1 VDQAI
6 EALQGL
12 FERLRTD
19 GLDPKT
25 FARIQQAAIARESWT
40 TQGNPALA
48 DYYWGALNTYA
59 EGRFE
64 DPASTLREVT
74 LEDANAAL
82 KALLKEPGYV
92 RIEAPLLSDEGLY
105 GVLALL
111 AVVALALIWLRRR
124 RRRRRQRAPQARP
137 SGATRRR

>member
-1 VDQAI
+1 
-6 EALQGL
+6 
-12 FERLRTD
+12 
-19 GLDPKT
+19 LDPKT

-48 DYYWGALNTYA
+48 DYYWGALNAYA
-59 EGRFE
+59 DGRVA
-64 DPASTLREVT
+64 DPASTLRDVT

-92 RIEAPLLSDEGLY
+92 RIEAPLLGDDGLY

-111 AVVALALIWLRRR
+111 VVLALALVWLRR